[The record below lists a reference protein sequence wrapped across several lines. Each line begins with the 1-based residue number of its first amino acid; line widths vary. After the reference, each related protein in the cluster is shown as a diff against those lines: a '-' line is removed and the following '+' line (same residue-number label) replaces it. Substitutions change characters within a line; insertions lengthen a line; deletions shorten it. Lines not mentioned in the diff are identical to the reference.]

1 MIVVIKCENLISRG
15 PFENKVVDTFIR
27 RQNEQT
33 IYQDGNNCV
42 LWRRDGQQ
50 IIPQICRT

>member
-50 IIPQICRT
+50 IIPQIYRT